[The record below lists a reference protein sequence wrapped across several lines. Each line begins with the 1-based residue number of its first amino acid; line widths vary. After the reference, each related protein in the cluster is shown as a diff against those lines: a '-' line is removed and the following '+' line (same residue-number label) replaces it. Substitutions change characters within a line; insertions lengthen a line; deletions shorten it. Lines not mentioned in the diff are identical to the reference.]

1 MIFHKGLIHS
11 NEPFLECAFIPGI
24 EDENVHKSN
33 LLKKPYNW
41 EYRHKTIHYKYNSCG
56 HRSVEIK
63 DLSDDYILFAGCSVT
78 EGVALKLE
86 DTYPNLVAKELNKDY
101 YNLGVGG
108 SSPSVSVKNIIAFLS
123 IVGNKTPAAIVIQ
136 WPHFQRYYRIDK
148 FHIQHF
154 HPKQYNNS
162 FYKELLIDND
172 AFRYNYTERLYLL
185 HFLHN
190 IKYKGKLVQL
200 HWEIPPDL
208 ELITDLDHTCNF
220 TNQNIEKLPD
230 TIDHARDLSHPGSET
245 HKLYSQKI
253 LDFF

>member
-1 MIFHKGLIHS
+1 
-11 NEPFLECAFIPGI
+11 
-24 EDENVHKSN
+24 
-33 LLKKPYNW
+33 
-41 EYRHKTIHYKYNSCG
+41 
-56 HRSVEIK
+56 
-63 DLSDDYILFAGCSVT
+63 LFAGCSVT

-86 DTYPNLVAKELNKDY
+86 DTYPDVVSKTLNKDY
-101 YNLGVGG
+101 YNIAVGG
-108 SSPSVSVKNIIAFLS
+108 SSPSICVKNVISFLS
-123 IVGNKTPAAIVIQ
+123 IMGNKAPSTIVIQ

-154 HPKQYNNS
+154 NPRHGDNS
-162 FYKELLIDND
+162 FYKELIINED
-172 AFRYNYTERLYLL
+172 AFRYNISERLYLL

-200 HWEIPPDL
+200 HWEIPRDID
-208 ELITDLDHTCNF
+208 LITDLDHTCNF